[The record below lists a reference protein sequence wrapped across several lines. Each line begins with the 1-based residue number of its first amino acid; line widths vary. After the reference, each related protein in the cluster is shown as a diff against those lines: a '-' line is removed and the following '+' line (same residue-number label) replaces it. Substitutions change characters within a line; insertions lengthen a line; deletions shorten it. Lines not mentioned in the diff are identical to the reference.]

1 MQKFLFLIFIAALK
15 AEKRCGE
22 DIKEISKGGM
32 SSLHRAV
39 HPLIRPDLECVKHLL
54 QRGADVN
61 LQTSQGSTSLHLLF
75 KGASDLKLTAAVLDL
90 FLEKS
95 ADLEIKDENGREA
108 VHYLYENVKISDEFK
123 AEVVKKLVSE
133 GNHVSE
139 EMPWLGIKLPF
150 LEKKLELLPG
160 PPIPAA
166 VKAVF
171 EAENER
177 FDRIKI
183 AHCLAENEKQAA
195 KINELSVN
203 NTELEKQAQN
213 LNRATEKIAE
223 LEVELGRFREVV
235 LQSETKLDKKEENIE
250 ALSEKNKQQ
259 EAQLEKHLEEEMR
272 LMRKIEEL
280 EKEREVMEKKEAQL
294 LEKAHAKE
302 EALEASAN
310 QFKAMLRAD
319 FEQESA
325 KFEESLQN
333 EKALVGLLSG
343 ELDAA
348 KMQLAS
354 AKNQTC
360 SSKNV
365 TTDVSSCLNDLDLD
379 EEIERLTSEKRQI
392 VAFILQFLAVY
403 VFWKLGRKFFK
414 KAEDPEHSEIPSELS
429 RYIEKLEKTLEYN
442 RGLQRVMNL
451 SLDRK
456 SETIKSLETSLRD
469 QSAIL
474 FPSETDADET
484 TEDPSSL
491 VR

>member
-1 MQKFLFLIFIAALK
+1 VIIQSSESSVRHIF
-15 AEKRCGE
+15 
-22 DIKEISKGGM
+22 
-32 SSLHRAV
+32 V
-39 HPLIRPDLECVKHLL
+39 
-54 QRGADVN
+54 
-61 LQTSQGSTSLHLLF
+61 
-75 KGASDLKLTAAVLDL
+75 DLKLTAAVLDL

-235 LQSETKLDKKEENIE
+235 LQSETKLDKKVLNSSNNRVLKYLFQEENIQ

-280 EKEREVMEKKEAQL
+280 EKEREVMQKKEAEL

-319 FEQESA
+319 FKQESA

-333 EKALVGLLSG
+333 EKALVSLLSG

-365 TTDVSSCLNDLDLD
+365 TTAVSACSNDLDLD

-392 VAFILQFLAVY
+392 VAFILQVFKNNECVY
-403 VFWKLGRKFFK
+403 
-414 KAEDPEHSEIPSELS
+414 
-429 RYIEKLEKTLEYN
+429 
-442 RGLQRVMNL
+442 
-451 SLDRK
+451 
-456 SETIKSLETSLRD
+456 
-469 QSAIL
+469 
-474 FPSETDADET
+474 
-484 TEDPSSL
+484 
-491 VR
+491 